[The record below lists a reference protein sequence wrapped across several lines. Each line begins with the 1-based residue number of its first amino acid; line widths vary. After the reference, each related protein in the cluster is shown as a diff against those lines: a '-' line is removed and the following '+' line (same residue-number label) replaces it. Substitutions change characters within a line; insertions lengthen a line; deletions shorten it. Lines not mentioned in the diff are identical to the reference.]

1 MGSSF
6 LGLLIRNLI
15 TDIIISYADLESVQ
29 NNLDSLGKCDEHEI
43 GRSLLKKLE
52 KFAGKL
58 KSTLNAFCHVDWGCC
73 LFDGIQQS
81 QFYNQQLNWNLFQ
94 MDVNYNLN
102 YNYNVMF
109 N

>member
-43 GRSLLKKLE
+43 GRFFTKEAREIRRKIKIYPQRSLPGGLRLL
-52 KFAGKL
+52 FA
-58 KSTLNAFCHVDWGCC
+58 
-73 LFDGIQQS
+73 
-81 QFYNQQLNWNLFQ
+81 
-94 MDVNYNLN
+94 
-102 YNYNVMF
+102 
-109 N
+109 

>member
-1 MGSSF
+1 MRWTRNRKIF
-6 LGLLIRNLI
+6 TKEAREIRRKIKIYPKRILP
-15 TDIIISYADLESVQ
+15 
-29 NNLDSLGKCDEHEI
+29 G
-43 GRSLLKKLE
+43 
-52 KFAGKL
+52 
-58 KSTLNAFCHVDWGCC
+58 GCC
-73 LFDGIQQS
+73 LLDSVRQN